1 MVMKFPIGI
10 QSFESL
16 RIEGFVYV
24 DKTALVKKLVSEGK
38 CYFLSRPR
46 RFGKSLL
53 MSTIEAYFKGKKHL
67 FEGLAMAE
75 LETEWKEH
83 PVLHL
88 DLNAKPYTKLQDL
101 YDLLDD
107 QLTYYERQYD
117 SIATDKSPEGRFRQ
131 LIRSAKQK
139 TGRGAVVLVD
149 EYDKPI
155 LQAIG
160 NEPLQDEF
168 RNALK
173 AFYGVL
179 KSADADL
186 RFTLLT
192 GVTKFGKVS
201 VFSDLN
207 NLKDISTSPHFHD
220 ICGISEAELHRF
232 FDEQVE
238 NLAIYNKQTKDEAY
252 EELKRRYD
260 GYHFCEDTDGL
271 YNPFSLLWTLSE
283 NKYGNYWFAT
293 GTPTYLVELLKK
305 NEFKLEEFSNLE
317 VSQDELDSI
326 HQADINPIPV
336 LFQSGYLTI
345 KEVNKEFELY
355 KLDFPN
361 EEVKEG
367 FVKFLLPY
375 YVYCRQSQQKTIVSK
390 FVTALRSGDAYTF
403 MQLMQSLMAG
413 TPYELIRELEN
424 HYQNVMFIITKL
436 MGFYIQA
443 EYRTS
448 NGRIDLMIGTDKYV
462 YIIELKFNGTA
473 EEAMKQIE
481 EKNYALPFNI
491 DDRQVVKIGANV
503 SGETRNIEEWR
514 IEGLKD

>member
-1 MVMKFPIGI
+1 MKFPIGI

-16 RIEGFVYV
+16 RSEGFVYV

-75 LETEWKEH
+75 LETEWKEY

-88 DLNAKPYTKLQDL
+88 DLNAKSYTKLQDL

-107 QLTYYERQYD
+107 QLTFYERQYD
-117 SIATDKSPEGRFRQ
+117 SVATDKSPEGRFRQ

-160 NEPLQDEF
+160 NEPLQEEF

-232 FDEQVE
+232 FDCQVE
-238 NLAIYNKQTKDEAY
+238 NLATENKQTKDEAY
-252 EELKRRYD
+252 GELKRRYD
-260 GYHFCEDTDGL
+260 GYHFCENTDGL

-283 NKYGNYWFAT
+283 NKYGNYWFST

-305 NEFKLEEFSNLE
+305 NDFHLEDFSNLE

-390 FVTALRSGDAYTF
+390 FVTALRSGDADTF

-424 HYQNVMFIITKL
+424 HYQNVMFIITRL
-436 MGFYIQA
+436 MGFYVQA

-448 NGRIDLMIGTDKYV
+448 NGSIDLMIGTDKYV
-462 YIIELKFNGTA
+462 YIIELKFNGSA
-473 EEAMKQIE
+473 EEALAQIDT
-481 EKNYALPFNI
+481 KNYSLPFAK
-491 DDRQVVKIGANV
+491 DDRQVIKIGANV
-503 SGETRNIEEWR
+503 SGETRNLEEWLLSK
-514 IEGLKD
+514 I

>member
-1 MVMKFPIGI
+1 MKFPIGI

-16 RIEGFVYV
+16 RSEGFAYV
-24 DKTALVKKLVSEGK
+24 DKTALVRKMTSEGK
-38 CYFLSRPR
+38 CFFLSRPR

-67 FEGLAMAE
+67 FEGLAME
-75 LETEWKEH
+75 TLETDWKVY

-88 DLNAKPYTKLQDL
+88 DLNAEKYDKIEDL
-101 YDLLDD
+101 NNLLD
-107 QLTYYERQYD
+107 TYLREWEAEYG
-117 SIATDKSPEGRFRQ
+117 SKEGGNPSLSLRFRSV
-131 LIRSAKQK
+131 IRCARQK
-139 TGRGAVVLVD
+139 TGMGVVVLVD

-160 NEPLQDEF
+160 NEPLQNEF

-207 NLKDISTSPHFHD
+207 NLNDVTMDPRFVD
-220 ICGISEAELHRF
+220 ICGISEDELHEY
-232 FDEQVE
+232 FDTEVGE
-238 NLAIYNKQTKDEAY
+238 LAANNNKTKDEAY
-252 EELKRRYD
+252 TELRQRYD
-260 GYHFCEDTDGL
+260 GYHFSIGASGL
-271 YNPFSLLWTLSE
+271 YNPFSVLNTLE
-283 NKYGNYWFAT
+283 KRVFKDYWFAT

-305 NEFKLEEFSNLE
+305 TDFKLDDFSNLE
-317 VSQDELDSI
+317 VSQEDLDSI

-345 KEVNKEFELY
+345 KEANEEFDLY
-355 KLDFPN
+355 VLDFPN
-361 EEVKEG
+361 EEVRQG
-367 FVKFLLPY
+367 FVRFLLPY
-375 YVYCRQSQQKTIVSK
+375 YVYCKQSQQKTIVSK
-390 FVTALRSGDAYTF
+390 FVTSLRNGDADTF
-403 MQLMQSLMAG
+403 MRLLQSLMSG

-424 HYQNVMFIITKL
+424 HYQNVMYIITRL

-448 NGRIDLMIGTDKYV
+448 NGRIDLLIGTDKYV

-473 EEAMKQIE
+473 AEALSQIE
-481 EKNYALPFNI
+481 EKDYSLLFAI
-491 DDRQVVKIGANV
+491 DDRQIIKIGANV
-503 SGETRNIEEWR
+503 SGETRNLEEWL
-514 IEGLKD
+514 IK

>member
-1 MVMKFPIGI
+1 MKFPIGI

-16 RIEGFVYV
+16 RSEGFVYV
-24 DKTALVKKLVSEGK
+24 DKTALVRKMTSEGK
-38 CYFLSRPR
+38 CFFLSRPR

-53 MSTIEAYFKGKKHL
+53 MSTIEAYFQGKKHL
-67 FEGLAMAE
+67 FEGLAME
-75 LETEWKEH
+75 TLETDWKVY

-88 DLNAKPYTKLQDL
+88 DLNAEKYDKIEDL
-101 YDLLDD
+101 NNLLD
-107 QLTYYERQYD
+107 TYLREWEAEYG
-117 SIATDKSPEGRFRQ
+117 SKEGGNPSLSLRFRSV
-131 LIRSAKQK
+131 IRCARQK
-139 TGRGAVVLVD
+139 TGMGVVVLVD

-160 NEPLQDEF
+160 NEPLQNEF

-207 NLKDISTSPHFHD
+207 NLNDVTMDPRFVD
-220 ICGISEAELHRF
+220 ICGISEDELHEY
-232 FDEQVE
+232 FDTEVGE
-238 NLAIYNKQTKDEAY
+238 LAANNNKTKDEAY
-252 EELKRRYD
+252 TELRQRYD
-260 GYHFCEDTDGL
+260 GYHFSIGASGL
-271 YNPFSLLWTLSE
+271 YNPFSVLNTLE
-283 NKYGNYWFAT
+283 KRVFKDYWFAT

-305 NEFKLEEFSNLE
+305 TDFKLDDFSNLE
-317 VSQDELDSI
+317 VSQEDLDSI

-336 LFQSGYLTI
+336 LSQSGYLTI
-345 KEVNKEFELY
+345 KEANEEFDLY
-355 KLDFPN
+355 VLDFPN
-361 EEVKEG
+361 EEVRQG

-375 YVYCRQSQQKTIVSK
+375 YVYCKQSQQKTIVSK
-390 FVTALRSGDAYTF
+390 FVTSLRNGDADTF
-403 MQLMQSLMAG
+403 MRLLQSLMSG

-424 HYQNVMFIITKL
+424 HYQNVMYIITRL

-448 NGRIDLMIGTDKYV
+448 NGRIDLLIGTDKYV

-473 EEAMKQIE
+473 AEALSQIE
-481 EKNYALPFNI
+481 EKDYSLPFAI
-491 DDRQVVKIGANV
+491 DDRQIIKIGANV
-503 SGETRNIEEWR
+503 SGETRNLEEWL
-514 IEGLKD
+514 IK

>member
-16 RIEGFVYV
+16 RSEGFVYV

-305 NEFKLEEFSNLE
+305 NDFKLDEFSNLE

-390 FVTALRSGDAYTF
+390 FVTALRSGDADTF

-424 HYQNVMFIITKL
+424 HYQNVMYIITKL

-448 NGRIDLMIGTDKYV
+448 NGRIDLMIGTDKYM

-473 EEAMKQIE
+473 EEALKQIE

-514 IEGLKD
+514 IEKD

>member
-1 MVMKFPIGI
+1 MKFPIGI

-16 RIEGFVYV
+16 RSEGFVYV

-67 FEGLAMAE
+67 FDGLAMAE
-75 LETEWKEH
+75 LETEWKEY

-107 QLTYYERQYD
+107 QLTFYERQYD
-117 SIATDKSPEGRFRQ
+117 SVATDKSPEGRFRQ

-186 RFTLLT
+186 MFTLLT

-232 FDEQVE
+232 FDCQVE
-238 NLAIYNKQTKDEAY
+238 NLATENKQTKEETY
-252 EELKRRYD
+252 GELKRRYD
-260 GYHFCEDTDGL
+260 GYHFCENTDGL

-283 NKYGNYWFAT
+283 NKYGNYWFST

-305 NEFKLEEFSNLE
+305 SDFKLDEFSNLE

-336 LFQSGYLTI
+336 LFQSGYLKI

-375 YVYCRQSQQKTIVSK
+375 YTKMKEQQT
-390 FVTALRSGDAYTF
+390 
-403 MQLMQSLMAG
+403 
-413 TPYELIRELEN
+413 
-424 HYQNVMFIITKL
+424 
-436 MGFYIQA
+436 
-443 EYRTS
+443 
-448 NGRIDLMIGTDKYV
+448 
-462 YIIELKFNGTA
+462 
-473 EEAMKQIE
+473 
-481 EKNYALPFNI
+481 
-491 DDRQVVKIGANV
+491 
-503 SGETRNIEEWR
+503 
-514 IEGLKD
+514 

>member
-1 MVMKFPIGI
+1 MKFPIGI
-10 QSFESL
+10 QSFECL
-16 RIEGFVYV
+16 RSEGFVYV

-88 DLNAKPYTKLQDL
+88 DLNAEKYDKIEDL
-101 YDLLDD
+101 NNILDTF
-107 QLTYYERQYD
+107 LREWEEEYG
-117 SIATDKSPEGRFRQ
+117 SSEGNNPSLSMRFRSV
-131 LIRSAKQK
+131 IRSAKQK

-186 RFTLLT
+186 KFTLLT

-207 NLKDISTSPHFHD
+207 NLEDISMNHCYSNV
-220 ICGISEAELHRF
+220 CGISEDELHKY
-232 FDEQVE
+232 FDTEIGE
-238 NLAIYNKQTKDEAY
+238 LAKCNNQTKDEAY
-252 EELKRRYD
+252 KELGRRYD
-260 GYHFCEDTDGL
+260 GYHFSKNSHGM
-271 YNPFSLLWTLSE
+271 YNPFSVLLTLKNS
-283 NKYGNYWFAT
+283 NYGNYWFST

-305 NEFKLEEFSNLE
+305 NDFKLDEFSNLE

-345 KEVNKEFELY
+345 KDYQERFKLY
-355 KLDFPN
+355 VLDFPN

-375 YVYCRQSQQKTIVSK
+375 YV
-390 FVTALRSGDAYTF
+390 
-403 MQLMQSLMAG
+403 
-413 TPYELIRELEN
+413 
-424 HYQNVMFIITKL
+424 
-436 MGFYIQA
+436 
-443 EYRTS
+443 
-448 NGRIDLMIGTDKYV
+448 
-462 YIIELKFNGTA
+462 
-473 EEAMKQIE
+473 
-481 EKNYALPFNI
+481 
-491 DDRQVVKIGANV
+491 
-503 SGETRNIEEWR
+503 
-514 IEGLKD
+514 

>member
-1 MVMKFPIGI
+1 MKFPIGI
-10 QSFESL
+10 QSFECL
-16 RIEGFVYV
+16 RSEGFVYV

-67 FEGLAMAE
+67 FEGLAMTE

-107 QLTYYERQYD
+107 QLTFYERQYD

-305 NEFKLEEFSNLE
+305 NDFKLDEFSNLE

-390 FVTALRSGDAYTF
+390 FVTALRSGDADTF

-424 HYQNVMFIITKL
+424 HYQNVMYIITKL

-481 EKNYALPFNI
+481 EKNYSLPFNI

-514 IEGLKD
+514 IIRE

>member
-1 MVMKFPIGI
+1 MKFPIGI

-16 RIEGFVYV
+16 RSEGFVYV

-53 MSTIEAYFKGKKHL
+53 MSTIEAYFKGKTHL

-75 LETEWKEH
+75 LETEWKEY

-107 QLTYYERQYD
+107 QLTFYERQYD
-117 SIATDKSPEGRFRQ
+117 SVATDKSPEGRFRQ

-207 NLKDISTSPHFHD
+207 NLEDISMNHCYCNV
-220 ICGISEAELHRF
+220 CGISEDELHKY
-232 FDEQVE
+232 FDTEIE
-238 NLAIYNKQTKDEAY
+238 GLAKCNNQTKDEAY
-252 EELKRRYD
+252 KELGRKYD
-260 GYHFCEDTDGL
+260 GYHFCENSQGM
-271 YNPFSLLWTLSE
+271 YNPFSVLLTLKNS
-283 NKYGNYWFAT
+283 NYGNYWFST

-305 NEFKLEEFSNLE
+305 SDFKLDEFSNLE

-390 FVTALRSGDAYTF
+390 FVTALRSGDADTF

-424 HYQNVMFIITKL
+424 HYQNVMFIITRL
-436 MGFYIQA
+436 MGFYVQA

-462 YIIELKFNGTA
+462 YIIELKFNGSA
-473 EEAMKQIE
+473 EEALAQIDT
-481 EKNYALPFNI
+481 KNYSLPFAI
-491 DDRQVVKIGANV
+491 DGRQVIKIGANV
-503 SGETRNIEEWR
+503 SGETRNLEEWLLSK
-514 IEGLKD
+514 I

>member
-1 MVMKFPIGI
+1 MKFPIGI

-16 RIEGFVYV
+16 RSEGYVYV

-38 CYFLSRPR
+38 CYFLGRPR

-53 MSTIEAYFKGKKHL
+53 MSTIEAYFKGKKNL
-67 FEGLAMAE
+67 FEGLAMME

-107 QLTYYERQYD
+107 QLTYFERQYD
-117 SIATDKSPEGRFRQ
+117 SVATDKSPEGRFRQ

-139 TGRGAVVLVD
+139 TGRGVVVLVD

-160 NEPLQDEF
+160 NEALQDEF

-207 NLKDISTSPHFHD
+207 NLKDISTSPHFHN
-220 ICGISEAELHRF
+220 ICGISESELHGF
-232 FDEQVE
+232 FDEQIGD
-238 NLAIYNKQTKDEAY
+238 LAIQNGQTKEEAY
-252 EELKRRYD
+252 KELKCRYD
-260 GYHFCEDTDGL
+260 GYHFCENSEGL

-283 NKYGNYWFAT
+283 NKYGNYWFST

-305 NEFKLEEFSNLE
+305 SDFHLEEFSNLE

-345 KEVNKEFELY
+345 KDVNKEFDLY
-355 KLDFPN
+355 RLDFPN
-361 EEVKEG
+361 EEVREG

-390 FVTALRSGDAYTF
+390 FVTALRSGDADTF

-436 MGFYIQA
+436 MGFYVQA

-448 NGRIDLMIGTDKYV
+448 HGRIDLMIGTDKYV
-462 YIIELKFNGTA
+462 YIIELKFNGA
-473 EEAMKQIE
+473 ADDALAQIDA
-481 EKNYALPFNI
+481 KDYSLPFNI
-491 DDRQVVKIGANV
+491 DGRQVIKIGANV
-503 SGETRNIEEWR
+503 SGETRNLEEWR
-514 IEGLKD
+514 IGVGSLS